1 MLSYRAE
8 VYQAMGLFL
17 LCKTTFNMF
26 IEKQDTKGGT
36 YFIFPYLC
44 LAFKLKS

>member
-1 MLSYRAE
+1 
-8 VYQAMGLFL
+8 
-17 LCKTTFNMF
+17 MF

-44 LAFKLKS
+44 TRIKESQLINFKYYE

>member
-1 MLSYRAE
+1 
-8 VYQAMGLFL
+8 
-17 LCKTTFNMF
+17 MF

-44 LAFKLKS
+44 LAFKKKSDIKIGMD